1 MHRTVRYTATL
12 KQTHCTVQENM
23 GIKKPNNL
31 VQAVSSNQYAC
42 IADTDSAVLWTPIRQ
57 WTTITRQGGRQSIQL
72 PKDYTFKRT
81 ENESG
86 PPSTAFTHQA

>member
-1 MHRTVRYTATL
+1 MLSIREGTAHQIHTYMCTMHRTVRYTATL

-42 IADTDSAVLWTPIRQ
+42 IADTDSAVL
-57 WTTITRQGGRQSIQL
+57 
-72 PKDYTFKRT
+72 
-81 ENESG
+81 
-86 PPSTAFTHQA
+86 

>member
-1 MHRTVRYTATL
+1 MCTMHRTVRYTATL

-42 IADTDSAVLWTPIRQ
+42 IADTDSAVL
-57 WTTITRQGGRQSIQL
+57 
-72 PKDYTFKRT
+72 
-81 ENESG
+81 
-86 PPSTAFTHQA
+86 